1 MYDSA
6 QFFDLLD
13 LFENWLFPNW
23 KQFFLHPKILCFF
36 GWEPGKIC
44 IIMNC
49 LQQADHVRYKN
60 EYRVYF
66 SMSMFFYNVFQVISL
81 ILLSP
86 LLLVKAIISPKYRGR
101 ILLRLGF
108 GLEELTQKL
117 PENGKRIWVHALSV
131 GEVLSAQPLVR
142 ELRLAYPDVGLI
154 FSAST
159 KTGEELSRDVM
170 AKEVDLFV
178 PFPFDLYGVALKFI
192 HFIKADLFIL
202 IETDFWPNFLHIL
215 DSQNTPAILVNGRIS
230 QSSFARYQRFRFI
243 FLPMFKIFRFISMQT
258 TADAEKMIHLGVDAD
273 RVKALGN
280 LKYDAVLPDTVGWEQ
295 EQRPTSFYRQQFGIS
310 AEKIVWIAGS
320 THAGEEVT
328 ILSAYKR
335 LSLLFPNLF
344 LVVAPRNVE
353 RGREIK
359 EIADNLGLTVRQRS
373 APLHDEEFPGAPL
386 LILDTMGELS
396 RMYSFCDIAFIGG
409 SLVPDGGHNPL
420 EPAAFG
426 KPVLFGPYMD
436 DFTEISSDLLG
447 KNAAIVCHDDDD
459 IFEVLKQLLVNG
471 PLRQEMGA
479 QGQALVLQ
487 HRGVTRRH
495 LEIIN
500 FLLDSK

>member
-1 MYDSA
+1 MSI
-6 QFFDLLD
+6 
-13 LFENWLFPNW
+13 
-23 KQFFLHPKILCFF
+23 ILYNTF
-36 GWEPGKIC
+36 
-44 IIMNC
+44 
-49 LQQADHVRYKN
+49 QAI
-60 EYRVYF
+60 
-66 SMSMFFYNVFQVISL
+66 SM

-108 GLEELTQKL
+108 GLEELSQKL
-117 PENGKRIWVHALSV
+117 PKGRKRIWIHALSV
-131 GEVLSAQPLVR
+131 GEVLSAQPLVKG
-142 ELRLAYPDVGLI
+142 LRSAYPDMSII

-170 AKEVDLFV
+170 ANEIDLFV
-178 PFPFDLYGVALKFI
+178 PFPFDLYGVSRKFI
-192 HFIKADLFIL
+192 NSIGPDLFIL

-215 DSQNTPAILVNGRIS
+215 DMQKTPAILVNGRIS

-243 FLPMFKIFRFISMQT
+243 FLPMFRIFRFIAMQT
-258 TADAEKMIHLGVDAD
+258 AADADKMIALGVDAD
-273 RVKALGN
+273 KVKALGN

-295 EQRPTSFYRQQFGIS
+295 EQRPTSFYRKQFGIS
-310 AEKIVWIAGS
+310 PEKVVWIAGS

-335 LSLLFPNLF
+335 LSLLFPDLF
-344 LVVAPRNVE
+344 LVVAPRKIE

-359 EIADNLGLTVRQRS
+359 EIADKLGLTVRQRT
-373 APLHDEEFPGAPL
+373 APLDDEEFPGSPL

-426 KPVLFGPYMD
+426 KPILFGPYMD
-436 DFTEISSDLLG
+436 DFTEITSDLLE
-447 KNAAIVCHDDDD
+447 KDAAIICHDEDDF
-459 IFEVLKQLLVNG
+459 FEILKHMLVNG
-471 PLRQEMGA
+471 PLRKEMGA
-479 QGQALVLQ
+479 RAQALVLQ
-487 HRGVTRRH
+487 HRGVTKRH
-495 LEIIN
+495 LEIIH
-500 FLLDSK
+500 FLIDVKY